1 MPNHVHNVLTVLG
14 ATADECKKILKSI
27 QDDEEGGGSISFQK
41 IIPMPESLNITSG
54 SETDNSLELLL
65 TMKNPDTP
73 NYGLSKIEKKV
84 FETTVERLNESRLFT
99 KYNDHLEPGVVEQ
112 LLENGVTVAEGE
124 KALKNLL
131 EYGAKDWYDWRI
143 KNWST
148 KWNAYDFGNE
158 HLDYVVFNTAW
169 STPLPVILELSKK
182 HPLQQFEL
190 EYADEDIGYNCGSLI
205 IENGEVIEDNSPEEG
220 TEEATEFASQ
230 LWSIE

>member
-1 MPNHVHNVLTVLG
+1 MPNHVHNILTVLG
-14 ATADECKKILKSI
+14 ATADECKKILKSV
-27 QDDEEGGGSISFQK
+27 QNDEEGGGSISFQK

-84 FETTVERLNESRLFT
+84 FKATVERLNESRLFI

-112 LLENGVTVAEGE
+112 LLENGVTVADGE
-124 KALKNLL
+124 KALKNLF

-169 STPLPVILELSKK
+169 SAPIKVIAELSKQYPK
-182 HPLQQFEL
+182 QKFEL
-190 EYADEDIGYNCGSLI
+190 VYVDEDLGNNCGNVMFQNGKI
-205 IENGEVIEDNSPEEG
+205 IEEDYPAEG
-220 TEEATEFASQ
+220 SDEAIEFAKDM
-230 LWSIE
+230 WEIE

>member
-182 HPLQQFEL
+182 HRLQQFEL

>member
-1 MPNHVHNVLTVLG
+1 MPNHVHNILTVLG

-27 QDDEEGGGSISFQK
+27 QNDEEGGGSISFQK
-41 IIPMPESLNITSG
+41 IIPMPDSLNIESG
-54 SETDNSLELLL
+54 SRTDQSLELLL

-112 LLENGVTVAEGE
+112 LLENGVTVTDGE

-131 EYGAKDWYDWRI
+131 EYGAPDWYNWRLHV
-143 KNWST
+143 WGT
-148 KWNAYDFGNE
+148 KWDAYEFGDE

-169 STPLPVILELSKK
+169 STPLPVILEFSKK

-190 EYADEDIGYNCGSLI
+190 QFADEDIGYNCGSLI